1 MPWDQLVCWEFQAAF
16 GDYGH
21 IIKIETPL
29 NGTAAP
35 RKQHRAINTLYFV
48 VEPKE
53 DLSNGTSCDSIA
65 KVYISYKDKRD
76 AEEFKLEKWPLTNLM
91 TFCEVTV

>member
-1 MPWDQLVCWEFQAAF
+1 MSYCPAPALGVGHLWIHVNCTQIYVPWDQLVCWEFQAAF

-35 RKQHRAINTLYFV
+35 RKQHRAIRYIIFRSWTKGGFV
-48 VEPKE
+48 KRNE
-53 DLSNGTSCDSIA
+53 LWFDSQG
-65 KVYISYKDKRD
+65 
-76 AEEFKLEKWPLTNLM
+76 LHLL
-91 TFCEVTV
+91 